1 MRNQNKNLRREEL
14 RETGNTACSW
24 KRGIS
29 SGCSK
34 RKRPLPFLSHL
45 VTFLPILRLKAGKDH
60 CAHEKTWKKTI
71 PQFPWPAEGDG

>member
-14 RETGNTACSW
+14 RETGNTVCSW

-45 VTFLPILRLKAGKDH
+45 VTFLPHSR
-60 CAHEKTWKKTI
+60 
-71 PQFPWPAEGDG
+71 AEGREGSLCS